1 MIIKLCALIL
11 STLITMTDIEEQ
23 LQNLDLPGIEAI
35 EISRGTMLR
44 ETEDLGDL
52 ALAALRG
59 EIDLSLGTVFNWI
72 LSALFAEVGTL
83 FYILR
88 HMLIIAILSAFFKAM
103 TASFK
108 NAGVAKLGFYICYIV
123 IVGLLFRTFLLA
135 LSIMTDMVGNIVFL
149 LTGSTP
155 VIVTLVASGGHVA
168 SATAF
173 APILIFAASFLTIFL
188 DIIIVP
194 LLIFAAALTMVN
206 FMSDKETLDKLSE
219 TMHKAISWGLKSIAI
234 IFVAVLGFQ
243 RIATPIL
250 NNLAIRGTRS
260 AVGAVPAVGGVLTGA
275 IDTAIV
281 YSQAVRGAV
290 SSALLLAAAA
300 VSVVP
305 ILQLAAFIV
314 VYKATAVLISPICDE
329 RIVEAIDATGNYT
342 ALILGVCALAAFL
355 FIFIVMAT
363 LSL

>member
-1 MIIKLCALIL
+1 MKICAVIL
-11 STLITMTDIEEQ
+11 AAISPIGIEEQ
-23 LQNLDLPGIEAI
+23 LLELDMPIGIGMGGGIVPETDNLGE
-35 EISRGTMLR
+35 
-44 ETEDLGDL
+44 L
-52 ALAALRG
+52 ALSALRG
-59 EIDLSLGTVFNWI
+59 EIDLSMGMVFSW
-72 LSALFAEVGTL
+72 LLQALFAEVGTL

-108 NAGVAKLGFYICYIV
+108 NKGVAKLGFYICYIV
-123 IVGLLFRTFLLA
+123 IIGLLFRTFLLA
-135 LSIMTDMVGNIVFL
+135 LGIMTDMVNNIVFL

-155 VIVTLVASGGHVA
+155 VIIGLVASGGYVA

-173 APILIFAASFLTIFL
+173 APVLIFAASFLTIFL
-188 DIIIVP
+188 DVIMVP

-206 FMSDKETLDKLSE
+206 FLSDKETLDNLSE
-219 TMHKAISWGLKSIAI
+219 TMHKGISFGLKAVAMV
-234 IFVAVLGFQ
+234 FVAVLGFQ
-243 RIATPIL
+243 RVATPIL
-250 NNLAIRGTRS
+250 NSLAIRGART

-281 YSQAVRGAV
+281 YAQAMRGAV

-300 VSVVP
+300 VSIVP
-305 ILQLAAFIV
+305 ILQIVAFIV
-314 VYKATAVLISPICDE
+314 VYKVTAILISPICDE
-329 RIVEAIDATGNYT
+329 RIVDAIDATGDYT

-355 FIFIVMAT
+355 FVFIVMAT

>member
-1 MIIKLCALIL
+1 MIIKFCTLIL
-11 STLITMTDIEEQ
+11 SVFISTAGIQEQ
-23 LQNLDLPGIEAI
+23 LLELDLPTMEMELPTGGIV
-35 EISRGTMLR
+35 RQTD
-44 ETEDLGDL
+44 DLGEL
-52 ALAALRG
+52 ALSALRG
-59 EIDLSLGTVFNWI
+59 EIDLSLGTLFSWI
-72 LSALFAEVGTL
+72 LSSLFAEVGTL

-88 HMLIIAILSAFFKAM
+88 HMLIIAILSAFFKVM

-108 NAGVAKLGFYICYIV
+108 NAGVAKLGFYICYVV
-123 IVGLLFRTFLLA
+123 IIGLLFRTFLLA
-135 LSIMTDMVGNIVFL
+135 LNIMTDMVSSIVFL

-155 VIVTLVASGGHVA
+155 VIVTLVASGGYVA

-173 APILIFAASFLTIFL
+173 APILIFASSFLTIFL
-188 DIIIVP
+188 EVIMVP

-206 FMSDKETLDKLSE
+206 FMSDKETLDNLSE
-219 TMHKAISWGLKSIAI
+219 IMHKGIAWALKSIAL

-250 NNLAIRGTRS
+250 NNLAIRGTRT

-300 VSVVP
+300 VSIVP
-305 ILQLAAFIV
+305 ILQIVAFIV
-314 VYKATAVLISPICDE
+314 VYKITAVLISPICDE
-329 RIVEAIDATGNYT
+329 RIVDAIDATGNYT

-355 FIFIVMAT
+355 FVFIVLAT